1 MALTESQIRQ
11 LEPDT
16 KPYQCSDGRGLFL
29 EIHPN
34 GSKLWRFKYR
44 FLGKQKRLALGRYP
58 DVGLEGARR
67 KLDEA
72 RQVLAGGED
81 PLAARKLHKLVASFK
96 AANSFED
103 VAKDFIEKMIAE
115 ERAQATTDKMVWQ
128 LTLLKPIAHRPVA
141 EIKPLEILAILKS
154 LEKQGKRETA
164 RRCREFASRVFR
176 YGVATGR
183 GENDPTTILRGAL
196 IAPKVT
202 HHAALLD
209 PQHIGKLLRD
219 IDTYSGSAITRF
231 AMQIAP
237 HVMSR
242 PGELRKADWS
252 EFDFEAGVW
261 IVPAERMKMRR
272 EHQVP
277 LSRQVIGHLRE
288 LQKVT
293 GPDGYAFPAIHTS
306 RKTMSENTINA
317 AFRRMGYHKSEL
329 TAHGLRTTASTLL
342 NESGHWSPDAIE
354 RSLAHADANAIR
366 GIYNRGRYWEERVA
380 MHQWWSD
387 HLDELRGMASAV
399 G

>member
-1 MALTESQIRQ
+1 MALTESQIRL
-11 LEPDT
+11 LEPAA
-16 KPYQCSDGRGLFL
+16 KLYQCSDGRGLFL
-29 EIHPN
+29 EIHPS

-81 PLAARKLHKLVASFK
+81 PLAARKLHKLVAAFK

-115 ERAQATTDKMVWQ
+115 ERAQVTTDKMVWQ
-128 LTLLKPIAHRPVA
+128 LTLLKPIAHRPIE
-141 EIKPLEILAILKS
+141 EIKPLEILAILKG

-209 PQHIGKLLRD
+209 PQQVGKLLRD
-219 IDTYSGSAITRF
+219 IDRYSGGAITRI

-237 HVMSR
+237 HVMAR
-242 PGELRKADWS
+242 PGELRKANWS
-252 EFDFEAGVW
+252 EFDFEASVW
-261 IVPAERMKMRR
+261 TVPAERMKMRR
-272 EHQVP
+272 THQVP
-277 LSRQVIGHLRE
+277 LSRQVIGYLRD
-288 LQKVT
+288 LQAIT
-293 GPDGYAFPAIHTS
+293 GEEGYAFPAIHTS
-306 RKTMSENTINA
+306 RKTMSENTLNA
-317 AFRRMGYHKSEL
+317 AFRRMGYTSSEL

-342 NESGHWSPDAIE
+342 NESGLWSADAIE
-354 RSLAHADANAIR
+354 RSLAHADTNAIR

-387 HLDELRGMASAV
+387 HLEELRSNFLMV
-399 G
+399 D